1 MISNHVKEISSLL
14 TQAGMAH
21 HEYEQNILKGDYDR
35 DWAAWYSD
43 YALANG
49 FNQLLNTSLTLEQ
62 LTQLLVQ
69 INSQYEAETPTQSWS
84 DYTAEK
90 ICSSLVIGRTTKDN

>member
-21 HEYEQNILKGDYDR
+21 HEYEQNILKGVYDR
-35 DWAAWYSD
+35 DWANWYAN
-43 YALANG
+43 YALTNG
-49 FNQLLNTSLTLEQ
+49 FDRLLNASLTVEQ

-69 INSQYEAETPTQSWS
+69 TNSQYEAETPIQSWS

-90 ICSSLVIGRTTKDN
+90 ICSSLISGY

>member
-1 MISNHVKEISSLL
+1 MIPNVVEEISSLL

-21 HEYEQNILKGDYDR
+21 HEYEQNTLKGVYDR
-35 DWAAWYSD
+35 NWAIWYAD
-43 YALANG
+43 YILTNG
-49 FNQLLNTSLTLEQ
+49 LNKLLKTSLTVEQ

-69 INSQYEAETPTQSWS
+69 TNSQYEAENPPQSWS

-90 ICSSLVIGRTTKDN
+90 IHSSLVIGTNDK

>member
-1 MISNHVKEISSLL
+1 MTSNIVRKISPLL

-21 HEYEQNILKGDYDR
+21 HEYEQNILKGVYDR
-35 DWAAWYSD
+35 EWARWYAD
-43 YALANG
+43 YVLTNG
-49 FNQLLNTSLTLEQ
+49 LNKLLKTSITVEQ

-69 INSQYEAETPTQSWS
+69 TNSQYEAENHTQSWS

-90 ICSSLVIGRTTKDN
+90 IYSSLVIGTNDK

>member
-1 MISNHVKEISSLL
+1 MTSKTIAEISSLL

-21 HEYEQNILKGDYDR
+21 HEYEQNILKGVYDR
-35 DWAAWYSD
+35 DWASWYAD
-43 YALANG
+43 YALTNG
-49 FNQLLNTSLTLEQ
+49 LNKLLNASLTVEQ

-69 INSQYEAETPTQSWS
+69 TDKQYEAETPTQSWS

-90 ICSSLVIGRTTKDN
+90 MCSSLVIGY

>member
-1 MISNHVKEISSLL
+1 MMTLNIVREISSLL

-21 HEYEQNILKGDYDR
+21 HEYEQNILKGVYDR
-35 DWAAWYSD
+35 DWARWYAD
-43 YALANG
+43 YALTNG
-49 FNQLLNTSLTLEQ
+49 LNRLLNTSLTLEQ

-69 INSQYEAETPTQSWS
+69 TSSQYEAENPAQSWS

-90 ICSSLVIGRTTKDN
+90 IYSSLVIGTNDK

>member
-1 MISNHVKEISSLL
+1 MISDRVKEISSLL

-21 HEYEQNILKGDYDR
+21 HEYEQNILKGVYDR
-35 DWAAWYSD
+35 DWASWYAN
-43 YALANG
+43 YVLTNG
-49 FNQLLNTSLTLEQ
+49 FDRLLNASLTVEQ

-69 INSQYEAETPTQSWS
+69 TNSQYEAETPTQSWS

-90 ICSSLVIGRTTKDN
+90 ICSSLIIGY